1 MFYLLSLLL
10 CLVVAGLFMTVRA
23 AFCAPEGF
31 EDETGFHLISGSAP
45 ERSVSVETGSLGA
58 REALI
63 CR

>member
-1 MFYLLSLLL
+1 
-10 CLVVAGLFMTVRA
+10 MTVRA

-31 EDETGFHLISGSAP
+31 EDETGFHLVSGNAP
-45 ERSVSVETGSLGA
+45 DRSVSVETGSLGA